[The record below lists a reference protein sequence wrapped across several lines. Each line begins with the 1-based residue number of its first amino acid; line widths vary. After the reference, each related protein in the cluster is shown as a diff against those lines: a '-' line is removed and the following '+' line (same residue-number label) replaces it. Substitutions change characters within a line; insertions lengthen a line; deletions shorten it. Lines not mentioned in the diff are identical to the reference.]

1 MALIQSAVDPIA
13 ALEAIN
19 VVVTSVQDNLYFIF
33 LFNI

>member
-1 MALIQSAVDPIA
+1 MALIQFAADHIA

-19 VVVTSVQDNLYFIF
+19 VDSTSVQDNLYFIF